1 MATYT
6 LVQAKNQLSRL
17 VDEALSGQPVTITR
31 HGKPVVHLTPAQPVP
46 KVMTK
51 ADWDWL
57 AKQRASRPTLTKS
70 AAEIIRE
77 MRDGIDDE

>member
-6 LVQAKNQLSRL
+6 LSQAKDQLSRL
-17 VDEALSGQPVTITR
+17 VDEALGGQPVTITR

-51 ADWDWL
+51 DDWDWL

-70 AAEIIRE
+70 AAEMIRE